1 MSSTM
6 VRIGH
11 FKHEILTFIDF
22 YEVCTPPSKG
32 ILKLDFWVLEG
43 RNRLVHIEL
52 RFKVSKSGPSSV

>member
-11 FKHEILTFIDF
+11 FRIEILTFIDF
-22 YEVCTPPSKG
+22 LVVCKLPSKG
-32 ILKLDFWVLEG
+32 ILKLDFWVLG
-43 RNRLVHIEL
+43 DRNRLVHIEL